1 VRVILKSFLAVLTFG
16 LFALLSVNAQAQQ
29 PAKLLP
35 DAWLTNASYPGFVV
49 TNRVAETGSGNLSAE
64 ALVGKLRVYWAP
76 PEAVEVKEAR
86 LWMSAD
92 VPGVWLARDW
102 QMLPL
107 EKKGQRWEGV
117 MPVENPDVPVAYFV
131 EVVAPKPMITAQ
143 RICHPRVAGLE
154 EPSRIFWPFRE
165 GFEEDLW
172 SWRLVTDEPKFTP
185 VETATV
191 VKSGKA
197 SLKLALASDKH
208 SVTVATTKVRGWQL
222 DQNFANGIRVW
233 VKLAQGT
240 AKLRCTLLAHAFTPK
255 QVISVYPD
263 DFTLTTD
270 WQPVDLK
277 LSGFPKLVIGEVDLM
292 TLELIGNGPIEAY
305 VDNVQFLGRWI
316 PVD

>member
-1 VRVILKSFLAVLTFG
+1 MRVGIQNLR
-16 LFALLSVNAQAQQ
+16 LLSVCLLFVFALSGLAQQ
-29 PAKLLP
+29 SPKLSP
-35 DAWLTNASYPGFVV
+35 DAWTTNASYPSFVA
-49 TNRVAETGSGNLSAE
+49 TNRLAEVASGGLSVE

-86 LWMSAD
+86 LWMSTD

-117 MPVENPDVPVAYFV
+117 MPVENVDVPVVYFV
-131 EVVAPKPMITAQ
+131 EVITPKPMITAQ

-154 EPSRIFWPFRE
+154 EPSRIFWPFLE

-172 SWRLVTDEPKFTP
+172 SWRLVADEPKFTP
-185 VETATV
+185 VQTATV
-191 VKSGKA
+191 VKSGNV
-197 SLKLALASDKH
+197 SLKLTLASDKH
-208 SVTVATTKVRGWQL
+208 SVTVATTKIRGWQL
-222 DQNFANGIRVW
+222 DQNFANGIRIW

-240 AKLRCTLLAHAFTPK
+240 AKLRCTLQAHAFTPK
-255 QVISVYPD
+255 QIISVYPE

-277 LSGFPKLVIGEVDLM
+277 LNGFPKLAIGEVDLM
-292 TLELIGNGPIEAY
+292 TLELIGKGPLEAY

>member
-49 TNRVAETGSGNLSAE
+49 TNRVAEIGAGNLSAE
-64 ALVGKLRVYWAP
+64 ALVGKLRVYWTP

-117 MPVENPDVPVAYFV
+117 MPVENVDVPVVYFV
-131 EVVAPKPMITAQ
+131 EVMTPKPMVTAQ

-154 EPSRIFWPFRE
+154 EPSRIFWPFLE

-185 VETATV
+185 VETATT
-191 VKSGKA
+191 VKSGNA
-197 SLKLALASDKH
+197 ALKLTLASDKH
-208 SVTVATTKVRGWQL
+208 SVTVATTKIRGWQL

-240 AKLRCTLLAHAFTPK
+240 AKLRCTLQAHAFTPK
-255 QVISVYPD
+255 QVISVYPE

-277 LSGFPKLVIGEVDLM
+277 LNGFPKLAIGEVDLM
-292 TLELIGNGPIEAY
+292 TLELIGKGSVEAY
-305 VDNVQFLGRWI
+305 VDNVQLLGRWI